1 MLGFIVNLLSIETA
15 LPLALLV
22 HHLWV
27 EVESHDNVNVPRSL
41 NGIKDMVGYR
51 MTLNLSYDTV
61 GRDDNSSRSCN
72 FEDDVETSSILVR
85 KKRSEQHH

>member
-1 MLGFIVNLLSIETA
+1 MLMY
-15 LPLALLV
+15 
-22 HHLWV
+22 
-27 EVESHDNVNVPRSL
+27 RSL

-61 GRDDNSSRSCN
+61 GRDDNSSLSCN

-85 KKRSEQHH
+85 KKRSAQHH